1 MKRELR
7 LLIVDDNAATR
18 YALRRRMERHDFIVS
33 EAGTGTE
40 GLELIAAQLPDA
52 LILDVNLP
60 DMSGFDIVRLL
71 RADPRTALLPVV
83 HVSAASIHTS
93 DIVTGLEAG
102 ADAYLVHPVDP
113 DVLLA
118 TLRTLLRVRDTEHA
132 LRESEARFREIF
144 VNISAPIAVMDAQLK
159 VHECNHAFAQLIQQ
173 STSTKGA
180 SQLRPDQPH
189 LAPQTLEGSLLEGQ
203 EDVIQELRAGLL
215 AGERWKGTLRM
226 LVRGEVRET
235 EWQISPYRTPL
246 LSLVFIEDVTEHR
259 RREQSHLK
267 QLDSVNTQLAHEVAE
282 RARTEAQLLQ
292 VQKMDAIGKLT
303 GGIAHDFNN
312 LLTGII
318 TGIELI
324 KKRTEENRPDKILRY
339 AEAALASAS
348 SAAALTHRLLAFA
361 RQQPLDARPID
372 INKHIR
378 SLEDLLRR
386 TIGKR
391 IALSL
396 ELTSQSAIAL
406 VDSSQLESALL
417 NLVINARDALP
428 AGGSIRVTT
437 FAAHSKGDSR
447 LADGPYL
454 ALSVKD
460 DGIGIEHNVIDKVFD
475 PFFTTKPLG
484 EGTGLGLSTIYGFAR
499 QSGGDVLIRSVAGHG
514 TEVTLMFPAGIDTVP
529 VDAPPSPPPRLG
541 AGQHILIVEDT
552 ASVRMFV
559 NELLSDTGYRCTQ
572 AADVHTALAILEND
586 PSIDLLLS
594 DVGLPHM
601 NGRELADRAR
611 VWRPRL
617 PVLFMT
623 GYAENAVNRQSFLG
637 PEMDMIIKP
646 FKLGALLEKVD
657 AMLQAKSSEAIPTA
671 PLRD

>member
-1 MKRELR
+1 MKREIR

-18 YALRRRMERHDFIVS
+18 YALRRRMEQHDFVVL
-33 EAGTGTE
+33 EAGTGNE
-40 GLELIAAQLPDA
+40 GLALIASEAPDA

-71 RADPRTALLPVV
+71 RSEPRTALLPVV
-83 HVSAASIHTS
+83 HVSAASIQTA

-102 ADAYLVHPVDP
+102 ADAYLVHPVDG

-118 TLRTLLRVRDTEHA
+118 TLRTLLRVRDTEYA

-144 VNISAPIAVMDAQLK
+144 VNISAPIAVMDADLK
-159 VHECNHAFAQLIQQ
+159 VHECNHAFAQLIQK
-173 STSTKGA
+173 SI
-180 SQLRPDQPH
+180 SQHTMLD
-189 LAPQTLEGSLLEGQ
+189 SLSAGQ
-203 EDVIQELRAGLL
+203 EEIIQQLRAGLL
-215 AGERWKGTLRM
+215 AGERWRGTLLM
-226 LVRGEVRET
+226 AVKGDVRET
-235 EWQISPYRTPL
+235 EWQISPYRTPE
-246 LSLVFIEDVTEHR
+246 LSLVFVEDVTEHR
-259 RREQSHLK
+259 QREQSHLR
-267 QLDSVNTQLAHEVAE
+267 QLDSVNTRLAHEVAE

-292 VQKMDAIGKLT
+292 AQKMDAIGKLT

-324 KKRTEENRPDKILRY
+324 KKRTAENRPERVARY
-339 AEAALASAS
+339 ADAALASAM

-372 INKHIR
+372 VNEHIR
-378 SLEDLLRR
+378 SLEDLLSR

-391 IALSL
+391 ITLTL
-396 ELTSQSAIAL
+396 DLTSKSAVAL
-406 VDSSQLESALL
+406 VDSSQLESAIL

-428 AGGSIRVTT
+428 GGGNVRVTT
-437 FAAHSKGDSR
+437 FAAHSKGDPR
-447 LADGPYL
+447 VADGAYI

-460 DGIGIEHNVIDKVFD
+460 DGVGIDHSVIDKVFD
-475 PFFTTKPLG
+475 PFFTTKPIG

-514 TEVTLMFPAGIDTVP
+514 TEVTLMIPAAIDVLPAQAEPGIP
-529 VDAPPSPPPRLG
+529 VQPG
-541 AGQHILIVEDT
+541 AGEHILIVEDT

-559 NELLSDTGYRCTQ
+559 NELLVDNGYRCTQ
-572 AADVHTALAILEND
+572 AADVATALNILEND
-586 PSIDLLLS
+586 PSVDLLLS

-601 NGRELADRAR
+601 NGRELAERAR
-611 VWRPRL
+611 VWRENL

-623 GYAENAVNRQSFLG
+623 GYAENAINRQRFLG
-637 PEMDMIIKP
+637 ERMDMVIKP
-646 FKLGALLEKVD
+646 FKLNALLEKVRK
-657 AMLQAKSSEAIPTA
+657 MLEGSTTA
-671 PLRD
+671 L

>member
-40 GLELIAAQLPDA
+40 GLEQIAAQLPDA

-71 RADPRTALLPVV
+71 RAEPRTALLPVV
-83 HVSAASIHTS
+83 HVSAASIHTT

-118 TLRTLLRVRDTEHA
+118 TLRTLLRVRDTEYA

-159 VHECNHAFAQLIQQ
+159 VYECNHAFTLLTHQ
-173 STSTKGA
+173 S
-180 SQLRPDQPH
+180 
-189 LAPQTLEGSLLEGQ
+189 LADETMLGSLAGDQDE
-203 EDVIQELRAGLL
+203 VIQELRAGLL
-215 AGERWKGTLRM
+215 AGERWQGTLRM
-226 LVRGEVRET
+226 LVRGELRET
-235 EWQISPYRTPL
+235 EWQISPYRTPG
-246 LSLVFIEDVTEHR
+246 LSLVFVEDVTEHR
-259 RREQSHLK
+259 QREQSHLK
-267 QLDSVNTQLAHEVAE
+267 QLDSVNTKLAHEVAE

-292 VQKMDAIGKLT
+292 AQKMDAIGKLT

-324 KKRTEENRPDKILRY
+324 KRRTQENRPEKIMRY

-378 SLEDLLRR
+378 SLEDLMRR

-391 IALSL
+391 IALTL
-396 ELTSQSAIAL
+396 DLTSQSAIAL

-428 AGGSIRVTT
+428 NGGTIRVTT
-437 FAAHSKGDSR
+437 FAAHSKGDAR
-447 LADGPYL
+447 LADGAYL

-460 DGIGIEHNVIDKVFD
+460 DGIGIEHSVIDKVFD
-475 PFFTTKPLG
+475 PFFTTKPIG
-484 EGTGLGLSTIYGFAR
+484 KGTGLGLSTIYGFAR
-499 QSGGDVLIRSVAGHG
+499 QSQGDVVIRSVVGHG
-514 TEVTLMFPAGIDTVP
+514 TEVTLMLPAGIESVP
-529 VDAPPSPPPRLG
+529 VEDAPPAAPREG

-559 NELLSDTGYRCTQ
+559 NELLVDTGYRCTQ
-572 AADVHTALAILEND
+572 VGDVATALSLLEND
-586 PSIDLLLS
+586 TSIDLLLS

-611 VWRPRL
+611 VWRPHL

-623 GYAENAVNRQSFLG
+623 GYAENAVDRQSFLG
-637 PEMDMIIKP
+637 EGMDMIIKP
-646 FKLGALLEKVD
+646 FQLGALLEKVN
-657 AMLQAKSSEAIPTA
+657 AMLEATPRET
-671 PLRD
+671 

>member
-1 MKRELR
+1 LLQVILMKRELR

-18 YALRRRMERHDFIVS
+18 YALRRRMERHDFVVS

-40 GLELIAAQLPDA
+40 GLELIASQVPDA

-71 RADPRTALLPVV
+71 RSEPRTALLPVV
-83 HVSAASIHTS
+83 HVSAASIQTT

-118 TLRTLLRVRDTEHA
+118 TLRTLLRVRDTEYA

-159 VHECNHAFAQLIQQ
+159 VHECNHAFALLIQQ
-173 STSTKGA
+173 SVAQQTMENS
-180 SQLRPDQPH
+180 
-189 LAPQTLEGSLLEGQ
+189 LADGQ
-203 EDVIQELRAGLL
+203 DEIVQELRAGLL

-259 RREQSHLK
+259 QREQSHLK
-267 QLDSVNTQLAHEVAE
+267 QLDSVNTKLAHEVAE

-324 KKRTEENRPDKILRY
+324 KKRTQEDRPEKIMRY

-391 IALSL
+391 IALTL
-396 ELTSQSAIAL
+396 DLTSQSAIAL
-406 VDSSQLESALL
+406 VDASQLESALL

-428 AGGSIRVTT
+428 EGGTIRVTT

-460 DGIGIEHNVIDKVFD
+460 DGIGIEHSVIDKVFD
-475 PFFTTKPLG
+475 PFFTTKPIG

-499 QSGGDVLIRSVAGHG
+499 QSGGDVVIRSVASHG
-514 TEVTLMFPAGIDTVP
+514 TEVTLMFPAGADSVP
-529 VDAPPSPPPRLG
+529 VEPAPSAPPRLG

-559 NELLSDTGYRCTQ
+559 NELLIDTGYRCTQ
-572 AADVHTALAILEND
+572 AADVATALAILEND
-586 PSIDLLLS
+586 TTIDLLLS

-611 VWRPRL
+611 VWRPSL

-637 PEMDMIIKP
+637 EGMDMIIKP

-657 AMLQAKSSEAIPTA
+657 NMLDAKPRQS
-671 PLRD
+671 

>member
-1 MKRELR
+1 MKREIR

-18 YALRRRMERHDFIVS
+18 YAMRRRMEQHDFVVL
-33 EAGTGTE
+33 EAGTGNQ
-40 GLELIAAQLPDA
+40 GLVLIASEIPDA

-71 RADPRTALLPVV
+71 RSEPRTALLPVV
-83 HVSAASIHTS
+83 HVSAASIQTA

-102 ADAYLVHPVDP
+102 ADAYLVHPVDA

-118 TLRTLLRVRDTEHA
+118 TLRTLLRVRDAEYA

-144 VNISAPIAVMDAQLK
+144 VNISAPIAVMDADLK
-159 VHECNHAFAQLIQQ
+159 VHECNHAFAQLIQKSISRQ
-173 STSTKGA
+173 TMLDS
-180 SQLRPDQPH
+180 
-189 LAPQTLEGSLLEGQ
+189 LATGQ
-203 EDVIQELRAGLL
+203 DEIIQQLRAGLL
-215 AGERWKGTLRM
+215 AGERWRGTLLM
-226 LVRGEVRET
+226 SVKGEVRET
-235 EWQISPYRTPL
+235 EWQISPYRTPE
-246 LSLVFIEDVTEHR
+246 LSLVFVEDVTEHR
-259 RREQSHLK
+259 QREQSHLR

-292 VQKMDAIGKLT
+292 AQKMDAIGKLT

-324 KKRTEENRPDKILRY
+324 KKRTDENRPERVARY
-339 AEAALASAS
+339 ADAALASAM

-372 INKHIR
+372 VNEHIR

-391 IALSL
+391 IALTL
-396 ELTSQSAIAL
+396 ELTSKSAVAL
-406 VDSSQLESALL
+406 VDASQLESAVL

-428 AGGSIRVTT
+428 EGGNVQVTT
-437 FAAHSKGDSR
+437 FAAHSKGDPR
-447 LADGPYL
+447 VADGGYI

-460 DGIGIEHNVIDKVFD
+460 DGVGIDHSVIDKVFD
-475 PFFTTKPLG
+475 PFFTTKPIG

-514 TEVTLMFPAGIDTVP
+514 TEVTIMIPAA
-529 VDAPPSPPPRLG
+529 VDVRPAQAEPSLPIKPG
-541 AGQHILIVEDT
+541 VGEHILIVEDT

-559 NELLSDTGYRCTQ
+559 NELLVDNGYRCTQ
-572 AADVHTALAILEND
+572 AADVATALSIIEND
-586 PSIDLLLS
+586 PSVDLLLS

-611 VWRPRL
+611 LWRENL

-623 GYAENAVNRQSFLG
+623 GYAENAVNRQHFLG
-637 PEMDMIIKP
+637 ERMDMVIKP
-646 FKLGALLEKVD
+646 FKLNDLLEKVRR
-657 AMLQAKSSEAIPTA
+657 MLEGSSTV
-671 PLRD
+671 L